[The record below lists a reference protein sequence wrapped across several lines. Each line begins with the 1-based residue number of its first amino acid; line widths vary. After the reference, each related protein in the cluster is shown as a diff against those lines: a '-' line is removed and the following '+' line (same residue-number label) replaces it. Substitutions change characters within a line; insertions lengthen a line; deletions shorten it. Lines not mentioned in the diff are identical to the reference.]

1 MPMTSLR
8 KRARISRALASR
20 EGLLIAACL
29 LAAAVFTA
37 ASPYFATVDNLVVVL
52 RNSVE
57 LLLIGLGMTLLMA
70 MGGIDISVGM
80 VMGLSAIG
88 VGRLL
93 THGAGPIAAA
103 LAGPVCGAAI
113 GIVSASVVVLGRIP
127 AIVGTL
133 GLLGVYRT
141 AIFAALGGDWLSGL
155 PSSLSDTL
163 GVHVLGIPLVL
174 LLIGAAYL
182 LAYMYL
188 RHTPFGTHLLA
199 IGNAEEKARL
209 SGVAVTRTRFIAFVA
224 SGLLCGLA
232 ATFYVATYRNVEMS
246 IGGTLALDAIAAVVL
261 GGTNVLGGRAS
272 LLGTVLGVLL
282 IRILQNGLLLIGVPS
297 LWQTVVTGAL
307 LLAVIA
313 AEGRLGRLMQLMPT
327 RRASSWGLR

>member
-1 MPMTSLR
+1 MSTTSPPH
-8 KRARISRALASR
+8 RASARRAVGSR
-20 EGLLIAACL
+20 EWLLIAACV
-29 LAAAVFTA
+29 LAAGVFA
-37 ASPYFATVDNLVVVL
+37 ATSPYFATVDNLVVVL

-80 VMGLSAIG
+80 VMGLSAIV
-88 VGRLL
+88 VGQLL
-93 THGAGPIAAA
+93 MHGAGPVAAA
-103 LAGPVCGAAI
+103 LAGPACGAVI
-113 GIVSASVVVLGRIP
+113 GIVTASVVVLGRIP

-155 PSSLSDTL
+155 PSSLTNALS
-163 GVHVLGIPLVL
+163 VHVLGVPLVF
-174 LLIGAAYL
+174 LLIGVAYL
-182 LAYMYL
+182 IAYVYL

-209 SGVAVTRTRFIAFVA
+209 SGVAVRRTRFIAFVA

-232 ATFYVATYRNVEMS
+232 ATFYVSTYRNVEMS

-261 GGTNVLGGRAS
+261 GGTSVLGGRAS

-307 LLAVIA
+307 LLIVIA
-313 AEGRLGRLMQLMPT
+313 AEGRLGGFTLT
-327 RRASSWGLR
+327 RRAPSWRTR